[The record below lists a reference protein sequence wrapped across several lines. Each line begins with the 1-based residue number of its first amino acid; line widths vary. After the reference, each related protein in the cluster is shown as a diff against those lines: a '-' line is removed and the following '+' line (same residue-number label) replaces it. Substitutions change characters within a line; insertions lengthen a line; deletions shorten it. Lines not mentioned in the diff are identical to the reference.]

1 MTNGTLHGER
11 SLTCYDPSSMRR
23 SISDRLRQRAWRLTA
38 QRRVVAEVLQGEHV
52 HLTADEVY
60 QRAVARLP
68 EISRATVYNTL
79 KELIDLGEV
88 LEVTIDARAKRFDP
102 NAKDPHQHLVCE
114 RCGVIRDVHL
124 ETQPGPMLPA
134 GGRHGFVLTGVDIV
148 FRGVCPAC
156 AGKENRRKRR

>member
-1 MTNGTLHGER
+1 VRKGRLHGEG
-11 SLTCYDPSSMRR
+11 SLNWYHRKRMRR
-23 SISDRLRQRAWRLTA
+23 NLSDRLRQREWRLTA
-38 QRRVVAEVLQGEHV
+38 QRRVVAEVLEGEHV

-60 QRAVARLP
+60 ERAVARLP

-79 KELIDLGEV
+79 KELADLGEI
-88 LEVTIDARAKRFDP
+88 LEVTIDARARRFDP

-124 ETQPGPMLPA
+124 EARPGPKIPA
-134 GGRHGFVLTGVDIV
+134 GERHGFVLTGIDVV

-156 AGKENRRKRR
+156 AAKQDRRKRR

>member
-1 MTNGTLHGER
+1 
-11 SLTCYDPSSMRR
+11 MRR
-23 SISDRLRQRAWRLTA
+23 SVSDRLRQRAWRLTA
-38 QRRVVAEVLQGEHV
+38 QRRVVTEVLQGEHV

-102 NAKDPHQHLVCE
+102 NANDPHQHLVCE

-124 ETQPGPMLPA
+124 ETQPGLMLPA
-134 GGRHGFVLTGVDIV
+134 EGRHGFVLTGVDIV

-156 AGKENRRKRR
+156 AGKENRRKRL